1 MRIAILFLL
10 SVLSLQS
17 ISQTTVWRKIA
28 QRHDDYT
35 NSAWQGIDSILFS
48 YNNDAILTQ
57 QLTLKGSGNNW
68 NNFSRNT
75 FYITPSGKIGQHTR
89 EAWNAGNWLNNSR
102 YTYSFDA
109 ADNQTVSLYEV
120 WNGSTWQPSGKIENT
135 GYNANGGW
143 AAQTTQ
149 VYSGGN
155 WQNLS
160 RIQQTYL
167 AGSNKVEFRRFENW
181 NMTNA
186 VWDKFEQF
194 YHTYFQD
201 SIGTIIKSVPD
212 TLNNWVNANKYIYNY
227 AGSPLKLQ
235 SYYAQY
241 WLADSNKFIDTTRLL
256 NTYNANQ
263 NIEMTLT
270 EKRIGYNS
278 WTTLTRTLFYYNGG
292 NQLIEKT
299 FEEYSNAWNNKDRF
313 LYSYTGN
320 LLSEEVYYEGFNTAW
335 NLHHKTI
342 FNYDVNENLIFKQRD
357 DFLGSNY
364 VPYSRDFYYYN
375 SFVVGTTDLSE
386 FNGGFVVYPN
396 PAQDRITISMTTNP
410 GSQWTISIYDALGKL
425 RIIRQEPSIYVDFK
439 TEVNLNSLSSGTY
452 FVKVTDEKN
461 KSSVVKIQVK

>member
-1 MRIAILFLL
+1 M
-10 SVLSLQS
+10 QS

-28 QRHDDYT
+28 QRHDDYI
-35 NSAWQGIDSILFS
+35 NSAWQGIDSVLFS
-48 YNNDAILTQ
+48 YNNDAILSQ
-57 QLTLKGSGNNW
+57 HWALKGNGPNW
-68 NNFSRNT
+68 DNFTRNT
-75 FYITPSGKIGQHTR
+75 FYITPTGKIGHQTR
-89 EAWNAGNWLNNSR
+89 ENWNAGNWVNNSR
-102 YTYSFDA
+102 ILNTYDA
-109 ADNQTVSLYEV
+109 LDNLTLSLNE
-120 WNGSTWQPSGKIENT
+120 TW
-135 GYNANGGW
+135 
-143 AAQTTQ
+143 
-149 VYSGGN
+149 VGGN
-155 WQNLS
+155 WQPAQKYEFSGYNSFGNYGEQITSIYTGGTWVYLS
-160 RIQQTYL
+160 RIEQTFQ
-167 AGSNKVEFRRFENW
+167 AGTPKFEFRRFWNW
-181 NMTNA
+181 DILGWKM
-186 VWDKFEQF
+186 FQSL
-194 YHTYFQD
+194 YYTYNQD
-201 SIGTIIKSVPD
+201 SVSSITRSVPD
-212 TLNNWVNANKYIYNY
+212 TLNSLVSESKIIYNY
-227 AGSPLKLQ
+227 SGTPLKLQ
-235 SYYAQY
+235 SLYNQY
-241 WLADSNKFIDTTRLL
+241 WLADSNKFIDTARLL

-263 NIEMTLT
+263 NLEMTLA

-292 NQLIEKT
+292 NQLVEKT
-299 FEEYSNAWNNKDRF
+299 FEEYSNAWNNKDRY

-335 NLHHKTI
+335 NLHHKTN

-396 PAQDRITISMTTNP
+396 PAQDRITIATTTNP

-452 FVKVTDEKN
+452 FIKVTDEKN